1 MTREALTVFLMTAFC
16 AVAQVGGGVVAR
28 GLEGVDREF
37 VLRASQSGRADVEL
51 AVLAERKAVSDKVR
65 ALAAAI
71 RTDRERAN
79 LELLAIANRKGLSLR
94 VRVAEK
100 EKYDEPRMHLEQLD
114 GVAFD
119 RAYAEAM
126 LQEHQADV
134 QAFERFEQDAKDNE
148 LKAFA
153 SRTLPILRKD
163 LSLAE
168 AASNDTF
175 SR

>member
-1 MTREALTVFLMTAFC
+1 
-16 AVAQVGGGVVAR
+16 VAR
-28 GLEGVDREF
+28 DLDGVDREF
-37 VLRASQSGRADVEL
+37 VLRASQTGRADVEL

-65 ALAAAI
+65 ALAAEI

-94 VRVAEK
+94 ARVAE
-100 EKYDEPRMHLEQLD
+100 EYEAPRVHLEQLD
-114 GVAFD
+114 GIAFD
-119 RAYAEAM
+119 RASAEGM

>member
-1 MTREALTVFLMTAFC
+1 LHGSTGDGAGVVIVRPPA
-16 AVAQVGGGVVAR
+16 GGGR
-28 GLEGVDREF
+28 
-37 VLRASQSGRADVEL
+37 RAEL
-51 AVLAERKAVSDKVR
+51 QVR
-65 ALAAAI
+65 ALAAEI

-79 LELLAIANRKGLSLR
+79 LELLAITNRKGLLLR
-94 VRVAEK
+94 ARVAE
-100 EKYDEPRMHLEQLD
+100 EYEEPRMHLEQLD
-114 GVAFD
+114 GIAFD
-119 RAYAEAM
+119 RAYAETM